1 MQAIL
6 IYLLKVII
14 CSAILFLY
22 YHIALRNKRFHY
34 YNRFYLLMS
43 VALSLLLPFL
53 NITLWQFD
61 SSNRQVIHLMNVVAV
76 NTSEVSSKG
85 TTFMLSLN
93 SFFMLLYLLVT
104 AFMLVVF
111 LIGIRKLYRYRRM
124 YPAENIGNIIF
135 INTDLQQAPFSF
147 FKNLFWKNTLDI
159 NDATGRQ
166 IFKHELTHIE
176 QKHSWDKMFLR
187 LTTLVF
193 WINPFFWL
201 MQKELSM
208 IHEFIADEKAIENKS
223 AEAFAWMLLQ
233 SQYGK
238 NIFSP
243 AQSFSYSP
251 IKRRLFMLTT
261 SAKTSYNYVRR
272 ILVLPLLVGTVLLF
286 AFKLKENHQQKG
298 TLSHT
303 NAPFTLLIDAGH
315 GGSADGAIGI
325 NGEKEKDINLS
336 ISKKM
341 QELAPEYGITVK
353 MTRTDD
359 VTMELE
365 ARMNVIKAIQPD
377 AFVSIHVNATEENQ
391 TSKNE
396 ISVLITRDETNSN
409 YGQSR
414 LLGSSLLQIV
424 KNDFP
429 INSLLI
435 QNRNE
440 GVYVVDKNP
449 YPAVLIECGYI
460 NNADNQKQ
468 LQNAAKVEQLA
479 RDILQGVVAYAN
491 AAPQATAATIIDTT
505 KNPPLYILDGK
516 VITAT
521 QAKAIDANT
530 IESVDVLKGDDAIKK
545 YGEKGKNGVVVITL
559 KSINSSPSP
568 STTLIKPKETDAVK
582 EYEKALKVIDGKI
595 VTNEELQKLDAN
607 SIYSISVLKG
617 ENKYGEK
624 GRDGV
629 IEITTKKSNEMQN
642 KSESARP
649 KIVKEEILYPKKD
662 STVEFTSNTGIQ
674 KIVEVRN
681 IDTSIKVHQY

>member
-1 MQAIL
+1 MQAII

-14 CSAILFLY
+14 CSSILFLY

-34 YNRFYLLMS
+34 YNRFYVLMS
-43 VALSLLLPFL
+43 VVLSLLLPFL

-61 SSNRQVIHLMNVVAV
+61 SSNRQVIQLMNVVAV
-76 NTSEVSSKG
+76 NTTEI
-85 TTFMLSLN
+85 TTADKTYMLSCD
-93 SFFMLLYLLVT
+93 SFLLLLYVLVT
-104 AFMLVVF
+104 LCMLIVFM
-111 LIGIRKLYRYRRM
+111 IGINKLYHYRRI
-124 YPAENIGNIIF
+124 YPVERLDRIF
-135 INTDLQQAPFSF
+135 FVNTDLQQAPFSF
-147 FKNLFWKNTLDI
+147 FNNLFWKNSLEITNPI
-159 NDATGRQ
+159 GSQ

-176 QKHSWDKMFLR
+176 QKHSWDKLFLR
-187 LTTLVF
+187 LTTILF
-193 WINPFFWL
+193 WMNPFFWL
-201 MQKELSM
+201 MQKELRM

-223 AEAFAWMLLQ
+223 AEAFALMLLQ

-261 SAKTSYNYVRR
+261 SAKTSYSYVRR
-272 ILVLPLLVGTVLLF
+272 ILVLPLLAGTVLLF
-286 AFKLKENHQQKG
+286 AFKLKENHQPKG

-359 VTMELE
+359 VTMDPE

-377 AFVSIHVNATEENQ
+377 AFVSIHVNATKESQ
-391 TSKNE
+391 TSNNK
-396 ISVLITRDETNSN
+396 ISVLIPRNETNSN

-414 LLGSSLLQIV
+414 LLGSSLLQTT

-429 INSLLI
+429 INSVLI
-435 QNRNE
+435 QQKDE
-440 GVYVVDKNP
+440 GVYVVDQNP
-449 YPAVLIECGYI
+449 YPAALIECGYI
-460 NNADNQKQ
+460 NNADNVKQ
-468 LQNAAKVEQLA
+468 LQDASKVEQLA

-491 AAPQATAATIIDTT
+491 AAHQTTNVEIKDTT
-505 KNPPLYILDGK
+505 KNPPLYILNGK
-516 VITAT
+516 NITAE

-530 IESVDVLKGDDAIKK
+530 IESVNVLKGDDAIKK
-545 YGEKGKNGVVVITL
+545 YGEKGKNGVVVIAL
-559 KSINSSPSP
+559 KGTNSSPL
-568 STTLIKPKETDAVK
+568 TTSIKPKDADAAK
-582 EYEKALKVIDGKI
+582 EAERALKVIDGKI
-595 VTNEELQKLDAN
+595 VSNEELQKFDAN
-607 SIYSISVLKG
+607 SIYSISVWKG
-617 ENKYGEK
+617 EEAVNKYGDE

-629 IEITTKKSNEMQN
+629 VEITTKNNHKQN
-642 KSESARP
+642 TDNA
-649 KIVKEEILYPKKD
+649 
-662 STVEFTSNTGIQ
+662 Q
-674 KIVEVRN
+674 
-681 IDTSIKVHQY
+681 